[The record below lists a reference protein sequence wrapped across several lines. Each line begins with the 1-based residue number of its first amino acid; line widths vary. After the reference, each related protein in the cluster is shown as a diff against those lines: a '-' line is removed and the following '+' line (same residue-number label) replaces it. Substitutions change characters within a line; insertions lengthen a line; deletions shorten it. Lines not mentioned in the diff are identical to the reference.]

1 LKLGLINGYKIPEEL
16 SIIGFADGVWSRR
29 MSPSLSTVSQHGP
42 EIGEV
47 AAQMLIDKL
56 ESKEEGYTF
65 KTTVINTELRQ
76 RESTK
81 KLN

>member
-1 LKLGLINGYKIPEEL
+1 
-16 SIIGFADGVWSRR
+16 
-29 MSPSLSTVSQHGP
+29 MTPSLSTVSQHGP

>member
-1 LKLGLINGYKIPEEL
+1 
-16 SIIGFADGVWSRR
+16 
-29 MSPSLSTVSQHGP
+29 MTPSLSTVSQHGP

-47 AAQMLIDKL
+47 AAKMLIAKL
-56 ESKEEGYTF
+56 ESKDEIYQH

-81 KLN
+81 KLV